1 MLQKIKSEL
10 FSCIQEIYPKIEFSN
25 NEIEVSCLY
34 DEKGDFTS
42 NLCLKYSKIVQA
54 NPSEI
59 ANRLI
64 DKINLEE
71 ITRIEV
77 AGPGFLN
84 FFITNSA
91 LMDLLNEKS
100 KSFTDTSS
108 VNIEFV
114 SANPTGPLHLAHGRG
129 AVVGDVLSNI
139 YKFFGHKVTREYYV
153 NNTGNQIKEFVSSIL
168 FKISE
173 KNKLNL
179 TYPQYYKGEYI
190 QIIADNCYDQFNSLI
205 NFKDLK
211 EDDEINIVNF
221 AIKSLVKQS
230 IETLNETGI
239 KFDQISY
246 ETDIVNKKLLPEI
259 ITKLSEKNLIYKG
272 QLDMPKDYQG
282 TQKDNEITIFKSTL
296 FEDDEDRAITK
307 NDGTPTYF
315 ANDIAYHAD
324 KHKRGF
330 DKLINIWGADHLGY
344 FKRLSAALKALY
356 PSIDFSVVF
365 CQIVNLKRDN
375 KIQKLSKREGNI
387 FELKL
392 LVEEIGIENFRY
404 FMCYRKNDTHMDLDI
419 DWIKKENKENPIY
432 YIQYSYAR
440 AQSVLDKKKNII
452 DTSIDMP
459 LELKNLYKKLY
470 DWDSVALSAYKKQEV
485 HLIAHY
491 LESLASY
498 FHSLWSSAKSNSQ
511 IRFLDNDNNLSNH
524 SYNVLKKYQDN
535 MNEGLNIL
543 GIKPKLKKKKKK
555 NILYL
560 L

>member
-10 FSCIQEIYPKIEFSN
+10 FSCIQDIYPEIKFSISD
-25 NEIEVSCLY
+25 IEVSSLY

-64 DKINLEE
+64 DKFNLEE

-344 FKRLSAALKALY
+344 LKRLSAALKALY
-356 PSIDFSVVF
+356 PSINFSVVF

-419 DWIKKENKENPIY
+419 DLIKKENKENPIY

-440 AQSVLDKKKNII
+440 AQSVLDRKKNII

-511 IRFLDNDNNLSNH
+511 IRFLDNDNNISNH
-524 SYNVLKKYQDN
+524 SYILLKKYQDTLS
-535 MNEGLNIL
+535 EGLNIL
-543 GIKPKLKKKKKK
+543 GIKPKLKM
-555 NILYL
+555 
-560 L
+560 

>member
-10 FSCIQEIYPKIEFSN
+10 FSCIQDIYPEIKFSMTD
-25 NEIEVSCLY
+25 IEVSSLY

-64 DKINLEE
+64 DKFKLEE

-91 LMDLLNEKS
+91 LIDLLNEKS

-344 FKRLSAALKALY
+344 LKRLSAALKALY

-419 DWIKKENKENPIY
+419 DLIKKENKENPIY

-440 AQSVLDKKKNII
+440 AQSVLDRKKNII

-524 SYNVLKKYQDN
+524 SYNLLKKYQDTLS
-535 MNEGLNIL
+535 EGLNIL
-543 GIKPKLKKKKKK
+543 GIKPKLKM
-555 NILYL
+555 
-560 L
+560 

>member
-10 FSCIQEIYPKIEFSN
+10 FSCIQDIYPEIKFSISD
-25 NEIEVSCLY
+25 IEVSSLY

-64 DKINLEE
+64 DKFNLEE

-84 FFITNSA
+84 FFITNAA

-344 FKRLSAALKALY
+344 LKRLSAALKALY

-419 DWIKKENKENPIY
+419 DLIKKENKENPIY

-440 AQSVLDKKKNII
+440 AQSVLNRKKNII

-524 SYNVLKKYQDN
+524 SYNLLKKYQDTLS
-535 MNEGLNIL
+535 EGLNIL
-543 GIKPKLKKKKKK
+543 GIKPKLKM
-555 NILYL
+555 
-560 L
+560 

>member
-10 FSCIQEIYPKIEFSN
+10 FSCIQDIYPEIKFSISD
-25 NEIEVSCLY
+25 IEVSSLY

-64 DKINLEE
+64 DKFNLEE

-84 FFITNSA
+84 FFITNAA

-139 YKFFGHKVTREYYV
+139 YKYFGHKVTREYYV

-344 FKRLSAALKALY
+344 LKRLSAALKALY

-419 DWIKKENKENPIY
+419 DLIKKENKENPIY

-440 AQSVLDKKKNII
+440 AQSVLDRKKNII

-524 SYNVLKKYQDN
+524 SYNLLKKYQDTLS
-535 MNEGLNIL
+535 EGLNIL
-543 GIKPKLKKKKKK
+543 GIKPKLKM
-555 NILYL
+555 
-560 L
+560 

>member
-10 FSCIQEIYPKIEFSN
+10 FSCIQDIYPEIKFSISD
-25 NEIEVSCLY
+25 IEVSSLY

-64 DKINLEE
+64 DKFNLDE

-344 FKRLSAALKALY
+344 LKRLSAALKALY

-419 DWIKKENKENPIY
+419 DLIKKENKENPIY

-440 AQSVLDKKKNII
+440 AQSVLDRKKNII

-498 FHSLWSSAKSNSQ
+498 FHSLWSSAKYNSQ

-524 SYNVLKKYQDN
+524 SYNLLKKYQDTL
-535 MNEGLNIL
+535 NEGLNIL
-543 GIKPKLKKKKKK
+543 GIKPKLKM
-555 NILYL
+555 
-560 L
+560 

>member
-10 FSCIQEIYPKIEFSN
+10 FSCIQDIYPEIKFSISD
-25 NEIEVSCLY
+25 IEVSSLY

-64 DKINLEE
+64 DKFNLEE

-84 FFITNSA
+84 FFITNAA

-344 FKRLSAALKALY
+344 LKRLSAALKALY
-356 PSIDFSVVF
+356 PSINFSVVF

-419 DWIKKENKENPIY
+419 DLIKKENKENPIY

-440 AQSVLDKKKNII
+440 AQSVLDRKKNII

-524 SYNVLKKYQDN
+524 SYNLLKKYQDTLS
-535 MNEGLNIL
+535 EGLNIL
-543 GIKPKLKKKKKK
+543 GIKPKLKM
-555 NILYL
+555 
-560 L
+560 

>member
-10 FSCIQEIYPKIEFSN
+10 FSCIQDIYPEIKFSISD
-25 NEIEVSCLY
+25 IEVSSLY

-64 DKINLEE
+64 DKFNLEE

-84 FFITNSA
+84 FFITNAA

-139 YKFFGHKVTREYYV
+139 YKYFGHKVTREYYV

-179 TYPQYYKGEYI
+179 IYPQYYKGEYI

-344 FKRLSAALKALY
+344 LKRLSAALKALY

-419 DWIKKENKENPIY
+419 DLIKKENKENPIY

-440 AQSVLDKKKNII
+440 AQSVLDRKKNII

-524 SYNVLKKYQDN
+524 SYNLLKKYQDTLS
-535 MNEGLNIL
+535 EGLNIL
-543 GIKPKLKKKKKK
+543 GIKPKLKM
-555 NILYL
+555 
-560 L
+560 